1 MLRCDYSWLGA
12 QDSRGSG
19 CAARMLRALPAQ
31 PWAQGVLS
39 GGRAGG
45 PATSQLEA
53 GREESK
59 HPALG
64 AWLQRETRKINQARE
79 PPHPLPAASAGGA
92 IGSCSLLEGPR
103 PRAPGVS
110 HPGRARCNCASERV
124 PGARLAGPP
133 RPAGPLGRDRAPLCS
148 FRWPSTIVL
157 LEIMNSIPIKGH

>member
-1 MLRCDYSWLGA
+1 
-12 QDSRGSG
+12 
-19 CAARMLRALPAQ
+19 MLRALRAQ

-39 GGRAGG
+39 GGRAGT
-45 PATSQLEA
+45 PATSQQEA

-64 AWLQRETRKINQARE
+64 EWLQRETRKINRARE
-79 PPHPLPAASAGGA
+79 PPRPRPLCLRRRRHRGLQPPG
-92 IGSCSLLEGPR
+92 GPR
-103 PRAPGVS
+103 PRAPGAS
-110 HPGRARCNCASERV
+110 HPGPARCNCASERV

-133 RPAGPLGRDRAPLCS
+133 RPAEPLGRDRAPLCS